1 MKTGMV
7 FGVGLVVGVSIA
19 GIYVTKNGYE
29 DFITEQSGRLLAEAA
44 PGATIMRTVLSDGFF
59 SVEDQFVVSFD
70 LAAAGFPGN
79 DRVQLEILN
88 SCTILPFYMTCSDTF
103 SYKASA
109 ELETLTQPFSNY
121 DYQSGWSASPITGNV
136 SGWLHGAPFTSES
149 DKAFTLGSLELKL
162 GSDLSFSAL
171 EVEFSLDKASMNADG
186 ANMRISNAAMTADLT
201 DIKQNSWIG
210 TNTFTLDGFTA
221 DSGDGSEITLSK
233 LLVSSVTSEYAENKY
248 DLNYVVRADTLTV
261 NQPGLASKAD
271 NVDFDIRLYGISA
284 KALDLL
290 QEFEQADMA
299 YPTIEKQL
307 IEELGSS
314 EPGLTINTMS
324 LTLNEAPIN
333 ASGEI
338 TFDPFTYQDYEDMS
352 VAAKAHGKVT
362 ALFSGELETAAP
374 AMLPVLQQSIQTG
387 MLVQDENG
395 DFVTDIV
402 LENGTLTVNGNV
414 LGQF

>member
-59 SVEDQFVVSFD
+59 TVEDQFVVSFD
-70 LAAAGFPGN
+70 PAAAGFAGN

-88 SCTILPFYMTCSDTF
+88 SCTILPFYITCSDTF

-109 ELETLTQPFSNY
+109 ELEALTQQFSDY
-121 DYQSGWSASPITGNV
+121 DYQSGWSASPITSNV
-136 SGWLHGAPFTSES
+136 SGWLHGAPFASES
-149 DKAFTLGSLELKL
+149 DKAFTLGSLELEL

-171 EVEFSLDKASMNADG
+171 AVEFSLDKASMNADG

-201 DIKQNSWIG
+201 DIKQNTWIG
-210 TNTFTLDGFTA
+210 TNTFTLDDFTA
-221 DSGDGSEITLSK
+221 DSGDGSEITLSN
-233 LLVSSVTSEYAENKY
+233 LLVSSVTSEYAEDKY

-271 NVDFDIRLYGISA
+271 NIDFDIRLYGISA

-290 QEFEQADMA
+290 QEFEQADMG
-299 YPTIEKQL
+299 YPLIEKQL
-307 IEELGSS
+307 IEELGTS
-314 EPGLTINTMS
+314 EPGLTINAMS
-324 LTLNEAPIN
+324 LTLNEAPIS

-362 ALFSGELETAAP
+362 ALFSGDLETAAP
-374 AMLPVLQQSIQTG
+374 AMLPVLQQSVQTG
-387 MLVQDENG
+387 MLTQDKNG

-402 LENGTLTVNGNV
+402 LEDGTLTVNGTV